1 MYATTTTAPTAIR
14 SRRIASREAIGH
26 FVAVS
31 LAREEVAVV
40 ELALVD
46 EHVRVRV
53 RRGREVPLPD
63 PLADPRPG
71 HPAEVEQRDAPVPQ
85 VVRTQ
90 RGIAAARPQC
100 HPPVPDA
107 CAFSGHGAVCGLQRC
122 ASVPVSPDHWREVE
136 PRRCLGTR
144 SVVNAKQLAAFL
156 SVAAL
161 VALVPARSAEA
172 KFSITLALQPKRP
185 IAGQPVRVVMR
196 TGASLPKK
204 HGLKLTAIGPWRTSF
219 GQTFFDVRLVRLGPR
234 QFTATVRF
242 PYSGRWRLIVP
253 NWGAPGSAY
262 PPPVDLPV
270 RVRPRG

>member
-1 MYATTTTAPTAIR
+1 MGRAR
-14 SRRIASREAIGH
+14 SVDHARERRRPGKA
-26 FVAVS
+26 S
-31 LAREEVAVV
+31 LASGAV
-40 ELALVD
+40 LVGGAARTSD
-46 EHVRVRV
+46 PPLV
-53 RRGREVPLPD
+53 RRVQRRPSVPD
-63 PLADPRPG
+63 AAPLADTG
-71 HPAEVEQRDAPVPQ
+71 QSAACSVAHPYPSLP
-85 VVRTQ
+85 T
-90 RGIAAARPQC
+90 
-100 HPPVPDA
+100 
-107 CAFSGHGAVCGLQRC
+107 FSDHYEGKNFAH
-122 ASVPVSPDHWREVE
+122 HWREVE
-136 PRRCLGTR
+136 PPRCLGSS
-144 SVVNAKQLAAFL
+144 SVVDAKQLAALL